1 MNASA
6 SSASMH
12 EPEGVVLSS
21 GVAVMAALAP
31 TEGLPGAPGPPG
43 PPGPQ
48 TDSLGSRSDHS
59 GKTTLS
65 APTAAGSSAGYPPG
79 SSAASA
85 VAASQL
91 KPKMEVVCVIDTHST
106 RFLSERKLAWE
117 EVKFACGLMT
127 SPLHEVVQ
135 LQFEKLDFGEAN
147 VLDLFYNADV
157 AIIDLSVVVQQ
168 SSLFYHLGVR
178 ESFGM
183 RQNILLYLDS
193 NGEETLALK
202 HSCVNYAFV
211 SYHVPSDHGTP
222 MVTDATGVY
231 ETGQRLSL
239 ATKLKNLF
247 QEMEIQSKV
256 HMKEK
261 FLSDLRKCRE
271 TLTGE
276 SLKKGL
282 HNMRRRLDDPNVI
295 SGEVVHNMLISFR
308 EIQDYDAM
316 VQLVQDLKT
325 LPNRKNYTHNPAIIF
340 LFAFALNRR
349 HKDGDREKAYQVIT
363 KALERKENEVPDII
377 CLCGRI
383 CKDKFVESEYTDTIM
398 LNQAIH
404 WYRRGFEVQPNE
416 YAGINLATLLVVQG
430 NEFATSPELQRI
442 GMKLNNLIGKKGSL
456 HSLEDYWD
464 VATFFE
470 ISVLAEDYGKAI
482 QASECMFKLKP
493 PNWYLK
499 STIGNI
505 KLISRFRKN
514 HNESEA
520 MLPERQIFNFWVDYF
535 VDACADDPGDMIRFP
550 ILIWEPS
557 KVYMPSYVT
566 VNIDSEEQSLQISN
580 LCQKCLV
587 SQLQGSAQSSSNKCN
602 KLHTWLLTAPMI
614 KSVTAYRRDDRCL
627 FLYVHSDDF
636 QMYFPSESWRQKF
649 FDLVLNVT
657 ANEEGMIAD
666 LDQALNS
673 ETLSFEYD
681 VDDQGRKVLLGRGTY
696 GVVYAARDLN
706 TQIRVAV
713 KEVPEKNLGDVQPL
727 HEEIKLHSQL
737 RHKNIVQYH
746 GSLSEDGFFKIIME
760 QVPGGSLSAL
770 LRSKWGPLK
779 GNESTIAYYSK
790 QILEGLKYLH
800 DQKIVHRDIKGDNV
814 LVNTYSGVVKISDFG
829 TSKRLAGLCPDT
841 ATFTGTLQYMAPE
854 VIDRGQRGYGPPAD
868 IWSLGCT
875 VVEMATGQP
884 PFIELGSPEAAMFK
898 VGYYKMHP
906 EVPKELSE
914 RAQQFI
920 LRCFEPD
927 PDKRANASELLDDQF
942 ITDMGKKKKTSTRL
956 NVHAQPLVA
965 QQPEFS
971 RSTSMPVDKF
981 SRTLSRMVN
990 SPEDIAENRVF
1001 AKSRSALAIT
1011 TSSVPSTRN
1020 TMNNFNNSNNINNDK
1035 NSRNDD
1041 DDNNNNNNNPL
1052 KHSGPNSAP
1061 LEHGLSHVTFIP
1073 SSILPK
1079 VLTAHPMLS
1088 TNPVPIPRSSHGN
1101 TNGIITNALH
1111 GNVVDPKRRTN
1122 LQHPHRPPH
1131 LLIPNNNHN
1140 PPKGDALSSFSGF
1153 ESDLTTHDTFDSE
1166 STSSS
1171 LINRKISLDSGWHSA
1186 HDSTGMAL
1194 TPSGS
1199 GIGNNSPC
1207 LEGSISSS
1215 HVLTPTDQ
1223 LDGDPLLNLEARRSS
1238 SGGLLSPDVIL
1249 EQIKSADGFEGGNDG
1264 DNFYLLKKD
1273 SQRRLTLVKVLQI
1286 DRSAI
1291 CRQWLQLTAKDIPDL
1306 CLNQGHF
1313 QLLLDGIRSFIP
1325 EQNRL
1330 ALEAALSK
1338 LKEELDFDG
1347 AKINQISIA
1356 LYAFQEAVNS
1366 SLRSHSI
1373 KPHWMFALD
1382 NLVRSAVQAA
1392 VTILTPELG
1401 AHLADPDM
1409 VLDDLKAGAMLAN
1422 SDAHADLMGDLA
1434 EAHNEPDGA
1443 STSGVSTVNSNP
1455 GGINSI
1461 AQPHPL
1467 HHLQQFQFSHNQV
1480 THMREENARLLGQ
1493 LLDLQHKYQE
1503 LLRQNLSE
1511 QRQQLVN
1518 LSAQSAPNT
1527 PNTPSL
1533 SVGADASSESGGT
1546 SWTQPGADEE
1556 LVRWLREL
1564 NLHEG
1569 SIQKFVQEELT
1580 YSDVIGLMSR
1590 DDLRRLGL
1598 KAGPELRIWQAI
1610 QCQRDDRSKISRQ
1623 IPMPSSASSASTA
1636 STS

>member
-990 SPEDIAENRVF
+990 SPEDIAEN
-1001 AKSRSALAIT
+1001 
-1011 TSSVPSTRN
+1011 
-1020 TMNNFNNSNNINNDK
+1020 
-1035 NSRNDD
+1035 
-1041 DDNNNNNNNPL
+1041 
-1052 KHSGPNSAP
+1052 
-1061 LEHGLSHVTFIP
+1061 
-1073 SSILPK
+1073 
-1079 VLTAHPMLS
+1079 
-1088 TNPVPIPRSSHGN
+1088 
-1101 TNGIITNALH
+1101 
-1111 GNVVDPKRRTN
+1111 
-1122 LQHPHRPPH
+1122 
-1131 LLIPNNNHN
+1131 
-1140 PPKGDALSSFSGF
+1140 
-1153 ESDLTTHDTFDSE
+1153 SE

>member
-990 SPEDIAENRVF
+990 SPEDIAEN
-1001 AKSRSALAIT
+1001 
-1011 TSSVPSTRN
+1011 
-1020 TMNNFNNSNNINNDK
+1020 
-1035 NSRNDD
+1035 
-1041 DDNNNNNNNPL
+1041 
-1052 KHSGPNSAP
+1052 
-1061 LEHGLSHVTFIP
+1061 
-1073 SSILPK
+1073 
-1079 VLTAHPMLS
+1079 
-1088 TNPVPIPRSSHGN
+1088 
-1101 TNGIITNALH
+1101 
-1111 GNVVDPKRRTN
+1111 
-1122 LQHPHRPPH
+1122 
-1131 LLIPNNNHN
+1131 
-1140 PPKGDALSSFSGF
+1140 
-1153 ESDLTTHDTFDSE
+1153 
-1166 STSSS
+1166 
-1171 LINRKISLDSGWHSA
+1171 
-1186 HDSTGMAL
+1186 
-1194 TPSGS
+1194 SGS